1 MSLLKP
7 FYPPGSFLA
16 PRVMEELRPMSALA
30 ETEGE
35 SPSSALASVAGD
47 MPMLCH
53 PAALGPEALS
63 AMADCGLTPP
73 SEVDYYQS
81 RAEYLALLSAR
92 VAAGGRAVATFPM
105 PPGLMPDDGWVVP
118 PAALAMLNDKV
129 SLSDLVPPQNLPR
142 RRVVAGADQV
152 SAALAELRPPVVV
165 KAGGRPGAAGGAG
178 VMVVRSR
185 RHVARARE
193 RLAGL
198 DQLIVEQLVVARRNI
213 CVQVAVLPD
222 GTLRR
227 LGGSNQICAA
237 SGLYLGNRITGAPLS
252 EAALDLAQTIA
263 AAGAQRGF
271 RGIAGFDIL
280 EPESGP
286 PLAIDLNFRPN
297 GSTPLLLLH
306 GSLGRARGLPCAQY
320 VISST
325 KLTLSAALTRLR
337 PGFEAGWLLLVGA
350 YDPARIGQTER
361 PRWVRLIVMAE
372 DEAQLDRRIAAL
384 GRAGLDPVLPRRN
397 VVSRVLA
404 GLAPRKNGEL
414 A

>member
-7 FYPPGSFLA
+7 LYPPGSFLA
-16 PRVMEELRPMSALA
+16 PRVMEELRPMSAPA

-53 PAALGPEALS
+53 PAALGPEVLS

-73 SEVDYYQS
+73 GEVDYYHS

-105 PPGLMPDDGWVVP
+105 PPGLVPDEGWVVP
-118 PAALAMLNDKV
+118 PATLAMLNDKV
-129 SLSDLVPPQNLPR
+129 SLADLVPPRNLPR
-142 RRVVAGADQV
+142 RRVVTGADQV
-152 SAALAELRPPVVV
+152 AAALAELRPPVVV

-178 VMVVRSR
+178 VMVVRAR
-185 RHVARARE
+185 RHAARARK

-198 DQLIVEQLVVARRNI
+198 DQLIVEDLVVARRNTCI
-213 CVQVAVLPD
+213 QVAVLPD

-227 LGGSNQICAA
+227 LGGSDQICAA
-237 SGLYLGNRITGAPLS
+237 SGLYLGNRITGAPVS
-252 EAALDLAQTIA
+252 EAAFDLALTIA

-280 EPESGP
+280 EPEAGP

-320 VISST
+320 LISST

-350 YDPARIGQTER
+350 YDPARIGQSER

-372 DEAQLDRRIAAL
+372 DEAQLNRRVAAL
-384 GRAGLDPVLPRRN
+384 GRAGLDPALPRRN
-397 VVSRVLA
+397 VLSRVLA
-404 GLAPRKNGEL
+404 AVAPRKDGGL